1 MSSGHSGLGTSG
13 LAKLGKVRRKL
24 DGDLAA
30 GSPRP
35 VRAPAPSGRQRRRSL
50 LRTRSVWRRR
60 AGAAV
65 PLLLAIAVAFAF
77 AG

>member
-1 MSSGHSGLGTSG
+1 MNSGHSSLGTSG
-13 LAKLGKVRRKL
+13 LAKLGKVRHKL
-24 DGDLAA
+24 GGDLAV
-30 GSPRP
+30 GGP
-35 VRAPAPSGRQRRRSL
+35 APARLHAPTGRRRRSL

-65 PLLLAIAVAFAF
+65 PLLLAIAVAFAL